1 MKTIL
6 GFAGQPSQS
15 RQEQDQQ
22 KPAAKKSSA
31 SLKPTF
37 EQYGL
42 PLYRQ
47 DGPWCWA
54 YTSNSVIEYEH
65 AQLQRRGLALS
76 TGFLTWAAQECD
88 KLGTGGSNF
97 GRASR
102 GVNTFGVVPL
112 SLYGEP
118 TAQTPVPTPPR
129 PIITQGER
137 SFGVEFQW
145 LRFWSRERVS
155 DIQFQAI
162 QEELATGHPVAVGM
176 QWPKVTEFVPDT
188 FLLPYPSPSG
198 YSDGHCVVLCGYQ
211 EDSRCAG
218 GGYFSFRNSWGRN
231 WAEQGYAYMTY
242 QMLRA
247 YLNDAYSVRVVQ
259 KRIVPEGAQRF
270 TASELL
276 GNLSTGVSRQKM
288 ENYGKAWG
296 EKPQVLFQP
305 TGFQRELKL
314 CLTVAEAGSYQI
326 FGSFTMAEDYGTY
339 TITVNGGSSKIT
351 WNGASAGVSLA
362 APILIGTFS
371 LKQGVNE
378 VVFRLRGRSSAS
390 RGGLLGVHQL
400 LIARQG

>member
-1 MKTIL
+1 MYH
-6 GFAGQPSQS
+6 S
-15 RQEQDQQ
+15 RR
-22 KPAAKKSSA
+22 AF
-31 SLKPTF
+31 LKPTF
-37 EQYGL
+37 EQYSL
-42 PLYRQ
+42 PLYHQ
-47 DGPWCWA
+47 NGPWCWA
-54 YTSNSVIEYEH
+54 YTSNSVIEYEY
-65 AQLQRRGLALS
+65 AQLNRRGTALS
-76 TGFLTWAAQECD
+76 TGYLAWAAQECD
-88 KLGTGGSNF
+88 RLGTGGSNF

-118 TAQTPVPTPPR
+118 TSLTPVPTPSKS
-129 PIITQGER
+129 IITQGER

-162 QEELATGHPVAVGM
+162 QEELAAGHPVAIGM
-176 QWPKVTEFVPDT
+176 QWPKVTEFIPNT

-211 EDSRCAG
+211 EDAQCAG
-218 GGYFSFRNSWGRN
+218 GGYFAFRNSWGKN

-242 QMLRA
+242 DMLRA

-259 KRIVPEGAQRF
+259 KRIAPEGAQCF
-270 TASELL
+270 TASDFVKH
-276 GNLSTGVSRQKM
+276 LSGGVSLQKM

-296 EKPQVLFQP
+296 QKPQLLFRP
-305 TGFQRELKL
+305 TGSLKELTL
-314 CLTVAEAGSYQI
+314 RLTVAQSGSYEI
-326 FGSFTMAEDYGTY
+326 FGIFTTAEDYGSY
-339 TITVNGGSSKIT
+339 TILVNGESSKTI
-351 WNGASAGVSLA
+351 WNGASAGISLA

-378 VVFRLRGRSSAS
+378 VVFRLRDRSSAS
-390 RGGLLGVHQL
+390 RGDFLGVHQI